1 MCNFRIDTFKILT
14 TVFFEIRDAD
24 FFGGKDTVG
33 YSKMVAELDVTE
45 SKPDLF
51 NGNTYAYIKDTIQ
64 ALAKSLNIPENKI
77 RTITETEYEENA
89 D

>member
-1 MCNFRIDTFKILT
+1 MDTFKILT

-51 NGNTYAYIKDTIQ
+51 DRCTEHKR
-64 ALAKSLNIPENKI
+64 E
-77 RTITETEYEENA
+77 RTSRCTEQIISVT
-89 D
+89 DG

>member
-1 MCNFRIDTFKILT
+1 MDTFKILT

-45 SKPDLF
+45 SKR
-51 NGNTYAYIKDTIQ
+51 I
-64 ALAKSLNIPENKI
+64 
-77 RTITETEYEENA
+77 
-89 D
+89 